1 MCFLGTNVIIDNCR
15 LEITLMSLIYENH
28 VYVRILNFT

>member
-1 MCFLGTNVIIDNCR
+1 MCFVRTNVIIDNCR
-15 LEITLMSLIYENH
+15 LEITLMSLVSENH